1 MEAYDL
7 LVQCFYESGNKEKC
21 ASYAVTYLKYNK
33 YQMAVLSRLLK
44 TLLSDMG
51 LGDGQECEA
60 AYLAVLQFVA
70 KLYDFSSLKDRLFLV
85 KTAQMSECSD
95 FAQYGLN
102 SLFTVEERKQIGI

>member
-1 MEAYDL
+1 
-7 LVQCFYESGNKEKC
+7 
-21 ASYAVTYLKYNK
+21 
-33 YQMAVLSRLLK
+33 MAVLSRLLK

-51 LGDGQECEA
+51 LGDSQECEA

-102 SLFTVEERKQIGI
+102 SLFTVEERKRIGI